1 MSIITSKFYANQAID
16 TFQGAKTAFLNS
28 VVTEEKVRAPLQSFV
43 DAQTSFAKEMVRI
56 GDEVFT
62 QSVTYLQNQV
72 NQVKTK
78 K

>member
-28 VVTEEKVRAPLQSFV
+28 VVTEDKFRAPLQSFV

-56 GDEVFT
+56 GDEIFT
-62 QSVTYLQNQV
+62 QSVTHLQNQA
-72 NQVKTK
+72 KPK